1 MSDDEIE
8 VLEECSNHG
17 GGGPGG
23 RSGGGGPKDRFGRNF
38 KYHFIFS
45 TSIPEDE
52 RRDLHSKIRKLNGYS
67 TGSIFYTQEATHCV
81 APDRT
86 TRSGLAVF
94 GCLADHRKKLVNPAY
109 IRDSFEQGLF
119 LPDTEEKYIPEDFRS
134 VISSRSHGLFRGL
147 RCVVFL
153 YDQVDLVK
161 SIFPSNMIL

>member
-1 MSDDEIE
+1 MSDDDIE

-17 GGGPGG
+17 GGGWGG

-52 RRDLHSKIRKLNGYS
+52 RRDLHSKIRKLHGYS

-86 TRSGLAVF
+86 TRSPLAVF

-109 IRDSFEQGLF
+109 IRDSFEEGLC
-119 LPDTEEKYIPEDFRS
+119 LPDTEESHFVKIAWPLQRPEVRC
-134 VISSRSHGLFRGL
+134 ITL
-147 RCVVFL
+147 RPGRPG
-153 YDQVDLVK
+153 
-161 SIFPSNMIL
+161 SICPSNMIL